1 MGAGRETLSRVL
13 AVLRC
18 GRRRCTSP
26 HSALRLL
33 LSLCSGR
40 RGNQAMPREIIT
52 VQARHALLAQPF
64 GALDA
69 RSQLP
74 ILTVFR
80 LQVGQCGNQVG
91 CRFWELALREHAAHN
106 SGGRFDEALSSFFQN
121 VDART
126 TPPTPLPVGDGRGHI
141 RTLKAR
147 AATASHSSLVVDGR

>member
-1 MGAGRETLSRVL
+1 L
-13 AVLRC
+13 
-18 GRRRCTSP
+18 
-26 HSALRLL
+26 
-33 LSLCSGR
+33 
-40 RGNQAMPREIIT
+40 I
-52 VQARHALLAQPF
+52 
-64 GALDA
+64 
-69 RSQLP
+69 
-74 ILTVFR
+74 VFR